1 MLKELIHDKINE
13 VFLEYQKAN
22 NIISG
27 DINPFDA
34 YQLECIEDNIFEIIV
49 RACATMPKAIPS
61 SYLYRDHEGIVMS
74 VFYPHIDTDKFFCEI
89 SKRIAFSDCSD
100 EEILNIIWKGKEIE
114 YAGWQPDMRFEYKDL
129 DGNTVWVGQFENWD
143 H

>member
-1 MLKELIHDKINE
+1 MLKKLVHDKINE

-27 DINPFDA
+27 DIKPYDA
-34 YQLECIEDNIFEIIV
+34 VLLDDIEESLVILIERVCRYQ
-49 RACATMPKAIPS
+49 PKEIPS
-61 SYLYRDHEGIVMS
+61 SYLYRDAEGIVMS

-89 SKRIAFSDCSD
+89 SRRIAFDDCTN
-100 EEILNIIWKGKEIE
+100 EEILNIIWKGKEVQ
-114 YAGWQPDMRFEYKDL
+114 YVGWQPGMKYEYKDL
-129 DGNTVWVGQFENWD
+129 DGNTVWVGDFPYWD